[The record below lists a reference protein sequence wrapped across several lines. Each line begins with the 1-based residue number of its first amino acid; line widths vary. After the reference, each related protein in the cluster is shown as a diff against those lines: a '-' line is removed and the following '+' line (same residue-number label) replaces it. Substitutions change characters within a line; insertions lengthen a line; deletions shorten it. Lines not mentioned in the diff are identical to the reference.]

1 MTFAIFPD
9 INRDLE
15 TIRRYSGFVSN
26 AGVAATDLYS
36 RVYVGAEFCAHR
48 LPAPADVADVLGMC
62 RDAGL
67 DFTLVL
73 PVLFDT
79 SFGVVDRLVGMVP
92 PGTEIVINDW
102 GELAPVLDAGCR
114 PVFGRAMNRL
124 VRDPRVDPVTR
135 DGKGLTYLGTSQVHI
150 SMVREFL
157 RSRGVVRVE
166 LDNVRQGLAP
176 IPDASLPSSLYTPWS
191 LVSVSRYCGEVP
203 ASVCPGKP
211 CFVSRTFVEGVPIV
225 ADGASTFWFN
235 DRIPPDLSSIGVDR
249 LVQVAGPEGLSWLD
263 RLMDI
268 DGGAPM
274 PCYGRGGAVPSVC
287 SPFYQSIFKAL
298 ESDFKSVCH
307 IGCGTGAHL
316 EVLDRMGKKMSG
328 VDPSRDRL
336 AWAMMRVPSASLI
349 VSDVPV
355 ADNGGFDLIVD
366 TDFASSSRDSGFAS
380 VVLKALAPGGLAVIE
395 TVDSDISVIASLF
408 RDHMALVWHGS
419 IPSSGVDATGRSLV
433 VLRKSSPEDP
443 EVARISAR
451 IEAFMGRAADVHASD
466 FADLSTE
473 PGWIGSETQDAL
485 SSMGFRFVWRERD
498 GEGRTIFRVSSD
510 ERRFELEFAPA
521 SQNRPSYRCCGTHT
535 VAHRGSIPSHEVLD
549 QVIDLLFK
557 LV

>member
-15 TIRRYSGFVSN
+15 TIRRYSGFVSSN
-26 AGVAATDLYS
+26 ANTAANRYS

-48 LPAPADVADVLGMC
+48 LPAPADVAAVQRMC
-62 RDAGL
+62 GDAGL

-79 SFGVVDRLVGMVP
+79 SFGVVDRLVAMMP

-124 VRDPRVDPVTR
+124 VRDPRVDPATR
-135 DGKGLTYLGTSQVHI
+135 DGKDLTYLGTSQAHV

-176 IPDASLPSSLYTPWS
+176 MPDASLPSSLYTPWS
-191 LVSVSRYCGEVP
+191 LVSVSRYCGEAP
-203 ASVCPGKP
+203 ASVCRGKP
-211 CFVSRTFVEGVPIV
+211 CFFSRTFVEGVPIIV
-225 ADGASTFWFN
+225 DGTSTFWFN
-235 DRIPPDLSSIGVDR
+235 DRIPADLPSLGVDR
-249 LVQVAGPEGLSWLD
+249 LVQVTGPEGLSWLE
-263 RLMDI
+263 RLMELEV
-268 DGGAPM
+268 GAPM
-274 PCYGRGGAVPSVC
+274 PGCGGGGVVPSVC
-287 SPFYQSIFKAL
+287 PPFYQSIFKAL
-298 ESDFKSVCH
+298 DSDFKSVCH

-316 EVLDRMGKKMSG
+316 EVLDRMGKKLSG
-328 VDPSRDRL
+328 VDPSRDRIT
-336 AWAMMRVPSASLI
+336 WAMMRVPAASLT

-355 ADNGGFDLIVD
+355 ADSGGFDLIVD

-380 VVLKALAPGGLAVIE
+380 VVLQALVPGGLAVIE
-395 TVDSDISVIASLF
+395 TGDSDISLVGSLF
-408 RDHMALVWHGS
+408 RDHLALVWHAPV
-419 IPSSGVDATGRSLV
+419 PSSGADAAGRSLV
-433 VLRKSSPEDP
+433 VLRRSSPEDP
-443 EVARISAR
+443 DVARIAAR
-451 IEAFMGRAADVHASD
+451 IDAFMGRAADVHASD

-473 PGWIGSETQDAL
+473 PGWIGSEAQDAL
-485 SSMGFRFVWRERD
+485 SGLGFRFVWRERD

-510 ERRFELEFAPA
+510 DRRFELEFAPV

-535 VAHRGSIPSHEVLD
+535 VAHRGTIPSREVLD

>member
-15 TIRRYSGFVSN
+15 TIRRYFGFVSN
-26 AGVAATDLYS
+26 AGVAAADRYS

-48 LPAPADVADVLGMC
+48 LPASADVAVVLDMC
-62 RDAGL
+62 RDTGL

-79 SFGVVDRLVGMVP
+79 SFGVVDRLVGMMP

-124 VRDPRVDPVTR
+124 VRDPRIDPATR
-135 DGKGLTYLGTSQVHI
+135 DGKGLTYLGTSQTHVP
-150 SMVREFL
+150 MVREFL

-176 IPDASLPSSLYTPWS
+176 MPDASLPSSLYTPWS
-191 LVSVSRYCGEVP
+191 LVSVSRYCGEMP
-203 ASVCPGKP
+203 ASVCRGKP
-211 CFVSRTFVEGVPIV
+211 CFVSRTFVEGVPII
-225 ADGASTFWFN
+225 ADGTSTFWFN
-235 DRIPPDLSSIGVDR
+235 DRIPADLSSIGVDR
-249 LVQVAGPEGLSWLD
+249 LVQIAGPEGLSWLD

-274 PCYGRGGAVPSVC
+274 PGYIGVGAFPSIC
-287 SPFYQSIFKAL
+287 PPFYQSIFKAL
-298 ESDFKSVCH
+298 DSDFKSVCH

-316 EVLDRMGKKMSG
+316 EVLDRMGKRLSG

-336 AWAMMRVPSASLI
+336 SWAMMRVPSASLI

-355 ADNGGFDLIVD
+355 ADNGVFDLIVD
-366 TDFASSSRDSGFAS
+366 TDFASARRDSGFAS
-380 VVLKALAPGGLAVIE
+380 VVMKALAPGGLAVIE
-395 TVDSDISVIASLF
+395 TGDSDISLIGSLF
-408 RDHMALVWHGS
+408 QDHLALVWRAS
-419 IPSSGVDATGRSLV
+419 IPSSGTDVPGRSLF
-433 VLRKSSPEDP
+433 VLRRSSPEDP
-443 EVARISAR
+443 EVARIAAR
-451 IEAFMGRAADVHASD
+451 IEAFMGRETDVHASD
-466 FADLSTE
+466 FVDLSTE
-473 PGWIGSETQDAL
+473 SGWIGSEIRDAM
-485 SSMGFRFVWRERD
+485 SSLGFRFVWRERD
-498 GEGRTIFRVSSD
+498 GEGRTIFRVSSVD
-510 ERRFELEFAPA
+510 TRFELEFAPV
-521 SQNRPSYRCCGTHT
+521 SQNRPFYRCCGTHN
-535 VAHRGSIPSHEVLD
+535 VAHRGSIPSREVLD
-549 QVIDLLFK
+549 QVVDLLFK